1 MRNGALGV
9 ALLAGALALAGCAS
23 GETAKTPSAA
33 EQARITGQWGGS
45 LDGLRWRR
53 SVADATGQG
62 KPILVLH
69 LFGELDK
76 EFC

>member
-1 MRNGALGV
+1 MQIGAFAL
-9 ALLAGALALAGCAS
+9 ALLGGAIALAGCA
-23 GETAKTPSAA
+23 GGQTRE

-53 SVADATGQG
+53 SVAEATGQG